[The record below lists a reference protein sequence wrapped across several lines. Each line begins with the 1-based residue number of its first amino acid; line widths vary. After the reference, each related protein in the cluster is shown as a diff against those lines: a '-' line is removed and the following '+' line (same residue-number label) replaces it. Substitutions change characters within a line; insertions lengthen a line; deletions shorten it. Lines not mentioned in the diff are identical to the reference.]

1 MSGKGTRF
9 RTKMQVGPQPLGRN
23 KPYAQV
29 MVPHTGKFRSEDGER
44 YYRHSKGARISKA
57 SHFDF
62 DYELGHKIKFICV
75 AKGSPR
81 PSITW
86 FKDGMEVYQHGYMH
100 VRRNR
105 MSQYYYSVRS
115 SFASP
120 CSVRPPRGET
130 EHNRVVILPFE
141 ALFFDLAARAISAC
155 RLALIFT
162 CCTYSCNLYSDSSG
176 NFEPVLETK
185 LHRHTPQ
192 LCV

>member
-1 MSGKGTRF
+1 MLYVTATPESSCKMRLPRTSEHLFLVGATIMVILPHLDRVSGKGTRF

-62 DYELGHKIKFICV
+62 DYELGHKIKFLCV

-100 VRRNR
+100 I
-105 MSQYYYSVRS
+105 S
-115 SFASP
+115 
-120 CSVRPPRGET
+120 
-130 EHNRVVILPFE
+130 EHNKGKRRLKSKMEIDPATQGDAGVYECHANNKWSMDMRSFRTDYVIEFE
-141 ALFFDLAARAISAC
+141 
-155 RLALIFT
+155 
-162 CCTYSCNLYSDSSG
+162 
-176 NFEPVLETK
+176 K
-185 LHRHTPQ
+185 K
-192 LCV
+192 

>member
-1 MSGKGTRF
+1 
-9 RTKMQVGPQPLGRN
+9 MQVGPQPLGRN

-62 DYELGHKIKFICV
+62 DYALGHKIKFICV

-100 VRRNR
+100 VSARRHNAKVVSFFFVTNVQGDTSR
-105 MSQYYYSVRS
+105 WSNNSSVL
-115 SFASP
+115 
-120 CSVRPPRGET
+120 V
-130 EHNRVVILPFE
+130 
-141 ALFFDLAARAISAC
+141 
-155 RLALIFT
+155 
-162 CCTYSCNLYSDSSG
+162 
-176 NFEPVLETK
+176 
-185 LHRHTPQ
+185 
-192 LCV
+192 

>member
-1 MSGKGTRF
+1 MCHRYHRPPIVPQVERVSGKGTRF

-100 VRRNR
+100 V
-105 MSQYYYSVRS
+105 SKEAGWKSSLVWS
-115 SFASP
+115 SFVS
-120 CSVRPPRGET
+120 
-130 EHNRVVILPFE
+130 
-141 ALFFDLAARAISAC
+141 
-155 RLALIFT
+155 
-162 CCTYSCNLYSDSSG
+162 
-176 NFEPVLETK
+176 
-185 LHRHTPQ
+185 
-192 LCV
+192 LC